1 MTARLA
7 ALGTVAALLK
17 DQRLNELRQ
26 AAARIAETQALIA
39 GLAVQPAPDL
49 SPLAAA
55 RAALGYAG
63 WAEKRRREL
72 DAILR
77 VQLAEMRQKQAAA
90 AQAFGRA
97 QVLERLLQEAPRGK
111 GP

>member
-1 MTARLA
+1 MTGRLA
-7 ALGTVAALLK
+7 ALGAVAALLK
-17 DQRLNELRQ
+17 DQKLQELRQ
-26 AAARIAETQALIA
+26 SAARIAETRALIA
-39 GLAVQPAPDL
+39 GLAVLPAPDL

-72 DAILR
+72 DAIL
-77 VQLAEMRQKQAAA
+77 QGQMAEMRQKQAAA

-97 QVLERLLQEAPRGK
+97 QVLERLRQQAPRRK